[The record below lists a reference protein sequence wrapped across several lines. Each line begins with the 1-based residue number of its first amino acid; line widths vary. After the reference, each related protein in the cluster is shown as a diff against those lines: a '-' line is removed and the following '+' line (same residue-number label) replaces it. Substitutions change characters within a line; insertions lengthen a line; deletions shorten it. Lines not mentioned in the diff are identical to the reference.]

1 MITVTQAQIET
12 LPYVELTARMNADER
27 AVFEMPPNWRY
38 VLVMVSIAKRYLAE
52 PDTPP
57 EIAFR
62 YLQSFDRL
70 CSGEN
75 AWSAAAFAVVEP
87 ACDDAHELYREA
99 MKLVPKRREGDDMA
113 KRCRDHQ
120 AAWRV
125 IESWDT
131 FAAFVSL
138 NPSLLAAIKRRGRR
152 WDDA

>member
-1 MITVTQAQIET
+1 MIIITQSLIET
-12 LPYVELTARMNADER
+12 LPYVELTTMMNADER
-27 AVFEMPPNWRY
+27 AVFEMPSTWRH
-38 VLVMVSIAKRYLAE
+38 VLVTVSIAKRYLAE

-70 CSGEN
+70 CSGEHG
-75 AWSAAAFAVVEP
+75 WSAAAFAVVEP